1 MNRSW
6 RKVYKCTSIYFVL
19 GILSI
24 FEIPQKWVIVLL
36 TSIVF
41 FTTTNKVLTMNFS
54 CNILILIERKNLC
67 QHIPYIKLFVDFL
80 LVHFFLS
87 FPGAVILSQWFQ
99 PREVVSEVEV
109 TKQLDQIA
117 DRVKQ
122 HLPEHLKAKYNKGE
136 TSVIQVYIVRYG

>member
-1 MNRSW
+1 MGDN
-6 RKVYKCTSIYFVL
+6 
-19 GILSI
+19 
-24 FEIPQKWVIVLL
+24 LL

-54 CNILILIERKNLC
+54 CKILILIEKKTFAST
-67 QHIPYIKLFVDFL
+67 YIKLFVDFL

-99 PREVVSEVEV
+99 PREVVSEIEV

-136 TSVIQVYIVRYG
+136 ASVIQVSIVRYG

>member
-6 RKVYKCTSIYFVL
+6 RKVYKCTSIYFVV

-24 FEIPQKWVIVLL
+24 FEIPKMGDSLL

-67 QHIPYIKLFVDFL
+67 QHIRYIKLFVDFL

-99 PREVVSEVEV
+99 PREVVSEIEV

-136 TSVIQVYIVRYG
+136 ASVIQVSIVRFG